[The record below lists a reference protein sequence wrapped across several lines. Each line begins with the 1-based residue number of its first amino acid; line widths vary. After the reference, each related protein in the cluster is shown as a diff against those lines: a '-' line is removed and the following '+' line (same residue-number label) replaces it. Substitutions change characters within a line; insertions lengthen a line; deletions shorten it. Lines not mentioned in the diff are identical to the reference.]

1 LIALAKQQPGKI
13 MIGSAGNGTV
23 NHLVGEMLNKAAGID
38 LVHVPYKG
46 ASAAVTDL
54 VGGQVQ
60 VSVQSLP
67 SSISFIRGGRI
78 KVLGV
83 VNEKRL
89 AALPN
94 SPLIQDVVPGLAVTP
109 WYGVFAPAG
118 TPRTIVS
125 QMQTLINQALD
136 ASDVKEKLANVG
148 AEPYKLSG
156 EQFMALIRSDLPRW
170 AKAVKDSGASV
181 D

>member
-1 LIALAKQQPGKI
+1 
-13 MIGSAGNGTV
+13 
-23 NHLVGEMLNKAAGID
+23 
-38 LVHVPYKG
+38 
-46 ASAAVTDL
+46 
-54 VGGQVQ
+54 

-67 SSISFIRGGRI
+67 SSISYIRGGRI

-94 SPLIQDVVPGLAVTP
+94 APLIQDVVPGLAVTP

-118 TPRTIVS
+118 IPKVLAL
-125 QMQTLINQALD
+125 QVQTLINQALD
-136 ASDVKEKLANVG
+136 TSDVKEKLASVG
-148 AEPYKLSG
+148 AEPYKLNA
-156 EQFMALIRSDLPRW
+156 EQFMALIKSDLPRW
-170 AKAVKDSGASV
+170 AKAVKDSGASI